1 MFSLPSVH
9 QWRKPFFS
17 YLWVE
22 LVLSWT
28 RSSCTVVSLCIR
40 ATKTHWSG
48 GVWGNN
54 HIYISSSRKL
64 TREAQGGKAEEGIK
78 TPMLLFTPVTNTSH
92 CSTLHQRKES
102 RYKHRRSQPSPALQ
116 TFRKEISLQHKSST
130 WPTAKQPKLGALKCP
145 MDNSRESWK
154 ALEKEIYWVLTP
166 SVNFAIK
173 EDLRAE
179 MWKGI
184 GAHKDLN
191 LNLDSRWAEVAEGK
205 RFFPAGNL
213 VQQPNLFIRS
223 C

>member
-1 MFSLPSVH
+1 MLSLIPSVH

-28 RSSCTVVSLCIR
+28 RSSCTVVSLCICG

-54 HIYISSSRKL
+54 HIYISASRKL

-78 TPMLLFTPVTNTSH
+78 TPMLLFTPVANTSH

-102 RYKHRRSQPSPALQ
+102 RYKHRRSQSSPALQ

-130 WPTAKQPKLGALKCP
+130 WPTAKQPKWGALKCP

-154 ALEKEIYWVLTP
+154 GLELPLEKEIYWHLLWTLQLKKIYEQKCERELEL
-166 SVNFAIK
+166 IK
-173 EDLRAE
+173 
-179 MWKGI
+179 I
-184 GAHKDLN
+184 
-191 LNLDSRWAEVAEGK
+191 
-205 RFFPAGNL
+205 
-213 VQQPNLFIRS
+213 
-223 C
+223 

>member
-1 MFSLPSVH
+1 MLSLPSVH

-40 ATKTHWSG
+40 GATKTHWRS
-48 GVWGNN
+48 VGNN

-78 TPMLLFTPVTNTSH
+78 TPMLLFTAVTNTSH
-92 CSTLHQRKES
+92 CSALHQRKES
-102 RYKHRRSQPSPALQ
+102 RYKASPLTTIPRPPDIPQRNQPSAQ
-116 TFRKEISLQHKSST
+116 KQHLANCEATKIRGFEASHG
-130 WPTAKQPKLGALKCP
+130 QLKGVLKGIGVAIGKG
-145 MDNSRESWK
+145 D
-154 ALEKEIYWVLTP
+154 LLTP

-213 VQQPNLFIRS
+213 VQQPNLV
-223 C
+223 